1 MVQKNEWETHWY
13 VDKTIQQAQ
22 YLNKVNESLL
32 PGQVKDFCRYIASK
46 ATWKH
51 TSGMEKS
58 YKPCWATQDTIE
70 IQMGR
75 SRKYVTQAKKAALE
89 LGWIQ
94 VLGRPGT
101 SDLIWPRIGDDD
113 LTIKVRTKRD
123 SWGRDDIKP
132 IEA

>member
-1 MVQKNEWETHWY
+1 MSQEEDWKNHWY
-13 VDKTIQQAQ
+13 VDKEIQQAQ
-22 YLNKVNESLL
+22 YLNKVNEALI

-46 ATWKH
+46 ATWRH
-51 TSGMEKS
+51 TSGKDKS

-75 SRKYVTQAKKAALE
+75 SRKYVSQVKKVALE

-101 SDLIWPRIGDDD
+101 SDLIWPRIGNNDPS
-113 LTIKVRTKRD
+113 IKSRTKRE

-132 IEA
+132 IES